1 MLRLSAAL
9 PADRAGVAIT
19 VEPDEITFSPES
31 YHLDIPSLDGHKAAR
46 CALRFSGSG
55 KLDRTSA
62 DDVELMRAARLGE
75 PIRLIVVGEVATKA
89 FSLKKDTEELE
100 YSFVVRV
107 TAVEAAETA

>member
-1 MLRLSAAL
+1 MAT
-9 PADRAGVAIT
+9 AI
-19 VEPDEITFSPES
+19 EPDEITFAPEA
-31 YHLDIPSLDGHKAAR
+31 YRLEIPTLDGYRAAN

-89 FSLKKDTEELE
+89 FSLKKHTVELE
-100 YSFVVRV
+100 YAFVVRI

>member
-1 MLRLSAAL
+1 MAT
-9 PADRAGVAIT
+9 AI
-19 VEPDEITFSPES
+19 EPDEVTFSPES
-31 YHLDIPSLDGHKAAR
+31 YRLEVPSLDGHKAAR

-75 PIRLIVVGEVATKA
+75 PIRLIVIGEVASKA
-89 FSLKKDTEELE
+89 FSLKKDTDELE
-100 YSFVVRV
+100 YAFVVRI